1 MNKHQK
7 LVQQQFLNDEEALI
21 KLLQATYSRSLKD
34 IEKETKKLQKQIE
47 TLDVQYDILEDH
59 LSDEEK
65 EQLLSMKRSKV
76 YQKNYQD
83 SLKKQVSDIL
93 DTMHD
98 EEFKTVSG
106 YINKCYEQ
114 GFIGT
119 MYDLQGQGIPL
130 AFPLDQEAVVR
141 AVQLDSKIKKGLYS
155 HLGENVAQLKKHI
168 AAEISRG
175 ISTGMSF
182 AQIAQQ
188 LSLRMQGTYENPG
201 GSLAYAMRIARTE
214 GHRVQVQSAMDAC
227 FKAKDSG
234 ADVVKQWDAALDK
247 RTRASHQHVDGEIRE
262 LDEPFSNG
270 LMFPGDP
277 DGGAAEVVNCRCAL
291 LQRARWALDDDELE
305 ALKER
310 ANYFGLDKTDSFDD
324 FKSKY
329 IDAVKAP
336 KTKPK
341 KEYLTKKKL
350 EQKIS
355 DGKDELKQ
363 LHADFEAETG
373 GWTYDEVIKDFDS
386 LEDFADGDV
395 LDKLK
400 AYEKQMKEVS
410 ENVDEWEELLNK
422 KVVASETKK
431 LKKKQ
436 ILLQDELD
444 QFDDTETFSGI
455 WYNQDDITIKDWKM
469 KQSSIQKKIDYYE
482 DQIKLAKQLG
492 NQDDVDKFTDL
503 LEKVKDFDK
512 KGKAYWKIKDE
523 LDDTTTQLKK
533 LKKSGKINGQ
543 KNIDDD
549 AFTQERKDAAMWAKS
564 TKDADA
570 RLRDKCGDVWQKADQ
585 QERYAIYDYTSGS
598 GKFNRPLSGFEKPY
612 AEYGT
617 GWEPKYNKGV
627 GNVWIDYEG
636 AGDEIR
642 HMTNLISQ
650 SSYDFDIWL
659 QRGCGGNA
667 MESFLGLSPGTFTSM
682 SDSELQQFVGQSNR
696 MYSFTS
702 TGVAKG
708 KGFSGDCILNIYAPA
723 GTQMMYAEPFSRFG
737 NGSGLQWNGISSQSS
752 FGYESEMIIQRGA
765 SYTITKIEKSGG
777 TIFIDMEVHPEDGY
791 DLIQQD
797 PAEWK
802 GSTKKGR

>member
-1 MNKHQK
+1 MNKRQK
-7 LVQQQFLNDEEALI
+7 IVTEAFLDNEEAVI
-21 KLLQATYSRSLKD
+21 KELKKTYKKALKD
-34 IEKETKKLQKQIE
+34 IELKIELLLARSDSDLQHVIYQV
-47 TLDVQYDILEDH
+47 D
-59 LSDEEK
+59 
-65 EQLLSMKRSKV
+65 
-76 YQKNYQD
+76 YQKA
-83 SLKKQVSDIL
+83 LKKQVEGIL
-93 DTMHD
+93 DIMQT
-98 EEFKTVSG
+98 EEFTTVSE
-106 YINKCYEQ
+106 YLTKCYEESFL
-114 GFIGT
+114 GAL
-119 MYDLQGQGIPL
+119 YDLNGQGIPL
-130 AFPLDQEAVVR
+130 CFPMDQEAMVR
-141 AVQLDSKIKKGLYS
+141 AVQLDSKISEGLYS
-155 HLGENVAQLKKHI
+155 RLGQDVAVLKKNI
-168 AAEISRG
+168 ASEISRG
-175 ISTGMSF
+175 ISNGMSF
-182 AQIAQQ
+182 QQIAGI
-188 LSLRMQGTYENPG
+188 LG
-201 GSLAYAMRIARTE
+201 GYTNIGFNNAVRITRTE
-214 GHRVQVQSAMDAC
+214 GHRIQIQSTMDC
-227 FKAKDSG
+227 CWKAKERG
-234 ADVVKQWDAALDK
+234 ADVVKQWDATLDGH
-247 RTRASHQHVDGEIRE
+247 TRKSHRKVDGEIRE
-262 LDEPFSNG
+262 LDEKFSNG
-270 LMFPGDP
+270 LMMPGDP
-277 DGGAAEVVNCRCAL
+277 NGKASEVINCRCGL
-291 LQRARWALDDDELE
+291 FQRARWALDDDELE

-373 GWTYDEVIKDFDS
+373 GWTYDEVIKDFGS

-543 KNIDDD
+543 KSIDDD

-659 QRGCGGNA
+659 QRGCGGNE

-702 TGVAKG
+702 TGVAR